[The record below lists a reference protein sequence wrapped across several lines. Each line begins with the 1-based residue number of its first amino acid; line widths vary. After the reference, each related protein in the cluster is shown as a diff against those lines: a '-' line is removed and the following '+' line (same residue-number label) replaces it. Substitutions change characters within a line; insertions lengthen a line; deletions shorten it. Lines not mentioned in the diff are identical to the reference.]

1 MLGNRLAPLDPT
13 FMVLRRS
20 YRLTGQNSDATPLAE
35 VVSHLSDNHG
45 PFALIVLD
53 TMARVMGEADEN
65 TAPAIASLMSS
76 LDTLRHRTGAHVMLV
91 HHLGKDAAKGARGHS
106 SITAAVDTI
115 ITLTREEGEPF
126 ITAQGFRQREMQD
139 GRSINFT
146 LQLVTLGTDSDGDPV
161 TTRVVKHERGAD
173 TPEG

>member
-1 MLGNRLAPLDPT
+1 MRPRLQ
-13 FMVLRRS
+13 M
-20 YRLTGQNSDATPLAE
+20 
-35 VVSHLSDNHG
+35 VVSHLSENHG
-45 PFALIVLD
+45 PFALIVID

-65 TAPAIASLMSS
+65 TAPAIASLISS
-76 LDTLRHRTGAHVMLV
+76 LETLRHRTGAHVMLV

-115 ITLTREEGEPF
+115 ITIEPEKDGDQTSPF
-126 ITAQGFRQREMQD
+126 IIARGFRQREMQG
-139 GRSINFT
+139 GREFPFT
-146 LQLVTLGTDSDGDPV
+146 LQLVELGTDSDGDRV